1 MTLVWA
7 SILLLILVTGLN
19 AQATD
24 LAQGVGPA
32 QTYTLSGRVYEG
44 NVGLEPP
51 NSTPLQGVTVSLYCS
66 NNHGVQGTF
75 QYSTTTDSY
84 GWYGLNISDTVACEY
99 YNIVETDPVGYFSN
113 GATTVGGNVINENW
127 IEYTYPLDGQ
137 TLTGNKFWDETNHVY
152 LPITLRNYQ

>member
-1 MTLVWA
+1 LTLVWA

-24 LAQGVGPA
+24 PAQGVGPA

-66 NNHGVQGTF
+66 NNYGQQGTF
-75 QYSTTTDSY
+75 LRSTTTDSN
-84 GWYGLNISDTVACEY
+84 GWYGLGVYDTDLCDY

-113 GATTVGGNVINENW
+113 GATTVDGSALTVNW
-127 IEYTYPLDGQ
+127 IEYTYPLSGK
-137 TLTGNKFWDETNHVY
+137 TLTGNKFWDGTNHVY